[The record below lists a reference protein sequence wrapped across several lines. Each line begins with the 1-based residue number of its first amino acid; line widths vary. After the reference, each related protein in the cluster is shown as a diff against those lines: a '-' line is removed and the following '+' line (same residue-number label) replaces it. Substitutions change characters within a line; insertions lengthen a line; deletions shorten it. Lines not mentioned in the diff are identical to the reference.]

1 MDRMTDDAIA
11 RFVGVEK
18 AFADNRVLAGIDLE
32 LPSGGTTFIV
42 GPSGTGK
49 SVLVKHLVGFIR
61 PDAGRIWYR
70 DVEVQDL
77 DEEALRA
84 VRRRC
89 VYVFQHPTL
98 FDSMTV
104 EDNVRLVI
112 QQHRSLGVK
121 QQREEVH
128 HALARLGI
136 DGVADQTPQTLSSG
150 EQKLVSIARAMA
162 MKPETMILDE
172 PTTGLDP
179 EAARSLDRLVMASL
193 REDSELLII
202 SHDLR
207 SIELMADQVVMLLD
221 GRVHFQGSRE
231 AFFGSS
237 DPAVAQF
244 VAGSSEGPI

>member
-1 MDRMTDDAIA
+1 MDGMNDPIA

-18 AFADNRVLAGIDLE
+18 SFGANRVLDGIDLV

-49 SVLVKHLVGFIR
+49 SVLVKHLVGFIQ
-61 PDAGRIWYR
+61 PDAGEIWYR
-70 DVEVQDL
+70 DAPIHDL
-77 DEEALRA
+77 GEEALRA

-112 QQHRSLGVK
+112 QQHQSLGVAE
-121 QQREEVH
+121 QRREVQR
-128 HALARLGI
+128 ALGRLGI
-136 DGVADQTPQTLSSG
+136 EDVADQSPQTLSSG

-162 MKPETMILDE
+162 MDPQTLILDE

-179 EAARSLDRLVMASL
+179 EAARRLDALVKASL
-193 REDSELLII
+193 REESELIVI

-207 SIELMADQVVMLLD
+207 SIELMADQVVMLL
-221 GRVHFQGSRE
+221 GGKVHFQGTRE
-231 AFFGSS
+231 AFFASS

>member
-1 MDRMTDDAIA
+1 MDNVTSALA
-11 RFVGVEK
+11 RFVGVSK
-18 AFADNRVLAGIDLE
+18 AFGEHSVLDEIDLE
-32 LPSGGTTFIV
+32 LPRGGTTFIV

-49 SVLVKHLVGFIR
+49 SVLVKHLVGFLR
-61 PDAGRIWYR
+61 PDAGEVWYH
-70 DVEVQDL
+70 DVPVHTL
-77 DEEALRA
+77 DEDKLRG

-98 FDSMTV
+98 FDSMSV

-112 QQHRSLGVK
+112 QQHRRLALAE
-121 QQREEVH
+121 QRQEVH
-128 HALARLGI
+128 RILERLGI
-136 DGVADQTPQTLSSG
+136 AEVADQSPRAISGG

-162 MKPETMILDE
+162 MEPETMILDE

-179 EAARSLDRLVMASL
+179 VAARSLDRLVARGRSA
-193 REDSELLII
+193 DSDLVVI

-207 SIELMADQVVMLLD
+207 SIEILADRVVMLLG
-221 GRVHFQGSRE
+221 GRVHFQGTSAE
-231 AFFGSS
+231 FFASS

>member
-1 MDRMTDDAIA
+1 MSADAIA

-18 AFADNRVLAGIDLE
+18 TFGANRVLDRIE
-32 LPSGGTTFIV
+32 LTLPKGGTTFIV

-49 SVLVKHLVGFIR
+49 SVLAKHLVGFVR
-61 PDAGRIWYR
+61 PDVGEVWYG
-70 DVEVQDL
+70 DVPVHAL
-77 DEEALRA
+77 DEEALRG

-104 EDNVRLVI
+104 EENVRLVI
-112 QQHRSLGVK
+112 QQHREVGVAE
-121 QQREEVH
+121 QRREVRKT
-128 HALARLGI
+128 LERLGI
-136 DGVADQTPQTLSSG
+136 DGVASQSPSTLSSG

-162 MKPETMILDE
+162 MEPETLILDE

-179 EAARSLDRLVMASL
+179 EAARRLDGLVTASL
-193 REDSELLII
+193 REDSELIVI

-207 SIELMADQVVMLLD
+207 AIELMADRVVMLL
-221 GRVHFQGSRE
+221 GGKVHFQGTSE
-231 AFFGSS
+231 EFFQSV

-244 VAGSSEGPI
+244 VAGSSKGPI

>member
-1 MDRMTDDAIA
+1 MDRMNDGAIA
-11 RFVGVEK
+11 RFVGVRK
-18 AFADNRVLAGIDLE
+18 SFGANRVLDGIDLV
-32 LPSGGTTFIV
+32 LPRGGTTFIV

-61 PDAGRIWYR
+61 PDAGEIWYR
-70 DVEVQDL
+70 DAPVHDL

-112 QQHRSLGVK
+112 QQHRSLGVAE
-121 QQREEVH
+121 QREEVQR
-128 HALARLGI
+128 ALARLGI
-136 DGVADQTPQTLSSG
+136 AGIADQSPQTLSSG

-162 MKPETMILDE
+162 MDPQTLILDE

-179 EAARSLDRLVMASL
+179 EAARRLDGLVKASL
-193 REDSELLII
+193 QEESELIVI

-207 SIELMADQVVMLLD
+207 SIELMADQVVMLL
-221 GRVHFQGSRE
+221 GGKVHFQGSRE
-231 AFFGSS
+231 AFFASS

>member
-1 MDRMTDDAIA
+1 MTTDAVA

-18 AFADNRVLAGIDLE
+18 SFGANHVLDHVDLII
-32 LPSGGTTFIV
+32 PRGGTTFIV

-49 SVLVKHLVGFIR
+49 SVLVKHVVGFLR
-61 PDAGRIWYR
+61 PDSGEVWYR
-70 DVEVQDL
+70 DQAVHDL
-77 DEEALRA
+77 GEDDLRD

-112 QQHRSLGVK
+112 QQHRRLGLAE
-121 QQREEVH
+121 QRSQ
-128 HALARLGI
+128 ALQALDRLGI
-136 DGVADQTPQTLSSG
+136 SGAAGQFPRTLSG
-150 EQKLVSIARAMA
+150 GQQKLVSIARAMA
-162 MKPETMILDE
+162 MEPETLILDE

-179 EAARSLDRLVMASL
+179 AAARRLDALVTAG
-193 REDSELLII
+193 RHEDSELIVI

-207 SIELMADQVVMLLD
+207 SIEMMADRVVMLLK

-231 AFFGSS
+231 EFFGSS
-237 DPAVAQF
+237 DPAVVQF
-244 VAGSSEGPI
+244 VAGNADGPI

>member
-1 MDRMTDDAIA
+1 MSADLLA

-18 AFADNRVLAGIDLE
+18 TFGDHRVLDGIDLV
-32 LPSGGTTFIV
+32 LPRGGTTFIV

-49 SVLVKHLVGFIR
+49 SVLVKHLVGFIS
-61 PDAGRIWYR
+61 PDAGEIWYG
-70 DVEVQDL
+70 DVPVHRL

-89 VYVFQHPTL
+89 VYVFQHPAL
-98 FDSMTV
+98 FDAMTV

-112 QQHRSLGVK
+112 QQHRDLGVAE
-121 QQREEVH
+121 QRREVF
-128 HALARLGI
+128 ATLERLGI
-136 DGVADQTPQTLSSG
+136 DGVADQSPRTLSSG

-162 MKPETMILDE
+162 MDPETLILDE

-179 EAARSLDRLVMASL
+179 EAARRLDGLVTASL
-193 REDSELLII
+193 RGESQLIVI

-207 SIELMADQVVMLLD
+207 SIELMADRVVMLL
-221 GRVHFQGSRE
+221 GGKVHFQGSRA
-231 AFFGSS
+231 AFFTST

-244 VAGSSEGPI
+244 VAGSAEGPI